1 MAETARDA
9 RKFRAVVKEVAGS
22 SGGKERFPNEASC
35 ARGGPATPQDVKT
48 ICDEFNVYFASMG
61 SRLAGKQNPSPPAE
75 VEDADH
81 TLDAMF
87 ELRPVTQHEL
97 FKEAHDHASLDLIII
112 KNWFDHSVLS
122 VNVAKT
128 KHLPIFMK
136 NDLEPRTL
144 KIYSCGDHRA
154 IAFGCG
160 TIERVEQHKYL
171 GVIID
176 RKLSWVPHVQ

>member
-1 MAETARDA
+1 
-9 RKFRAVVKEVAGS
+9 
-22 SGGKERFPNEASC
+22 
-35 ARGGPATPQDVKT
+35 
-48 ICDEFNVYFASMG
+48 MG
-61 SRLAGKQNPSPPAE
+61 SRLAGKLNPSPPVE

-81 TLDAMF
+81 ALDTMF
-87 ELRPVTQHEL
+87 ELRTVTQHDL
-97 FKEAHDHASLDLIII
+97 FKVADSLRARSAPGYDTALVSAGDICEEAYDQASLYLMRI
-112 KNWFDHSVLS
+112 NTWFDHNVLS

-128 KHLPIFMK
+128 KHLQIFMK

-144 KIYSCGDHRA
+144 KMHSCGDHRA